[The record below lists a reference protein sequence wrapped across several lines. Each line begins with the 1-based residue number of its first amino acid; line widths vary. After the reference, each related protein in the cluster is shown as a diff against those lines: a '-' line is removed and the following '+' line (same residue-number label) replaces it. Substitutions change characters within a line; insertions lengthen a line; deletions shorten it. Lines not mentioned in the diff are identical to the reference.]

1 MSEDGLMKIQKSDS
15 NIILAIK
22 NIGIAVLVSGTAILF
37 SACSQNNIDKI
48 QAFSTSDNLPIQE
61 AVDFEIMQTDS
72 GQMRYTLKAHKMLRF
87 ENEGE
92 TYAEF
97 PEGVKIV
104 QYDEKQNV
112 TSTIRA
118 DYAKQFTKEDRWE
131 AKNNVVITNVEGDS
145 LKTDHLILDQKT
157 GKIFT
162 EEYVE
167 IIRND
172 QIITGIGLTSDQN
185 MKNWEIKKP
194 KGVFYVAVDNEK
206 KEKSSAT
213 PEKEPEQREIPKL
226 QDTDKAIQFK

>member
-1 MSEDGLMKIQKSDS
+1 MKTQKSDS

-22 NIGIAVLVSGTAILF
+22 NIRIAVLILGTAILL
-37 SACSQNNIDKI
+37 SACSNNNIEKV
-48 QAFSTSDNLPIQE
+48 QAFTSSDNLPIQE
-61 AVDFEIMQTDS
+61 AVDFETMQTDS
-72 GQMRYTLKAHKMLRF
+72 GQMRYTLKAPKLLRF
-87 ENEGE
+87 ENDGE
-92 TYAEF
+92 TYSEF
-97 PEGVKIV
+97 PEGVEIV
-104 QYDEKQNV
+104 EYDEKHNV
-112 TSTIRA
+112 TSSIRA

-131 AKNNVVITNVEGDS
+131 AKNNVVITNVQGDS
-145 LKTDHLILDQKT
+145 LKTDHLTWDEKT

-194 KGVFYVAVDNEK
+194 KGVFYVAVDNNKTK
-206 KEKSSAT
+206 KPST
-213 PEKEPEQREIPKL
+213 QPEKEPEKKEIPKL